1 MNATYYYIGKTTKSE
16 LIKLLVEINGR
27 FNKSD
32 NCKDSN
38 MARKA
43 NLLRHKLEKAEELI

>member
-1 MNATYYYIGKTTKSE
+1 MTPSYFYIGKTTKSE
-16 LIKLLVEINGR
+16 LTKLLVEINGR

-32 NCKDSN
+32 NCRYAN